1 MAVLSYKQKRK
12 PRQIIEQI
20 PFNRGMFFSEQ
31 TQDPSFAKLLI
42 NYEIIDKGKA
52 LRTRSGVAAE
62 ETGFEI
68 GDFRGADW
76 EPSRA
81 SVSHTAN
88 LMSFKK
94 GQGSTV
100 LDTVIGLGTP
110 ERDLFVATTN
120 QKENLKLQK
129 VLWTNLN
136 GLTFQ
141 YNDKERIYSG
151 KTGWAFVQDE
161 LGNKCFPTLDTLK
174 GVSAVEIEEQELRPV
189 SAMLEGYLY
198 LLGMENLPEQKE
210 NEGVYSWEDPV
221 FKLVRLEGTQNE
233 TPSGLDA
240 SFKVVEMEPHQ
251 PRVAETYAVGFNML
265 LENPFVLENKTGA
278 THDILGVLGYKPKGD
293 DDIDQPVFSPNPGE
307 EVRYRVYLQYNNSK
321 TYQIKWDQQPIDTT
335 DPKVWEAL
343 SDWEELSD
351 LSTTKI
357 IFKDFATVGTSRL
370 RVQLREKDVEE
381 TTLSLPITIVPG
393 VEKVQDFKEVVYD
406 LTTAKGMFEYN
417 NMLGLYGVEGFEH
430 GIFFSDV
437 GNPGYFPYPYNID
450 WVDSPILNVVN
461 YLDSILIITTNAIY
475 IVSGQGLIRNH
486 TRKKILSNLNIKPVD
501 ALNVKTVKEQIFFKS
516 DGKYYVLKPNLY
528 TSDAT
533 DLKTFEISSPI
544 QSFLDNFDTCAEDV
558 LRRMY
563 GHEYMD
569 EED

>member
-240 SFKVVEMEPHQ
+240 SFEVVEMEPHQ

-351 LSTTKI
+351 LSNTKI
-357 IFKDFATVGTSRL
+357 IFKDFATVGISRL

>member
-68 GDFRGADW
+68 GDSRGADW

-240 SFKVVEMEPHQ
+240 SFEVVEMEPHQ

-351 LSTTKI
+351 LSNTKI
-357 IFKDFATVGTSRL
+357 IFKDFATVGISRL